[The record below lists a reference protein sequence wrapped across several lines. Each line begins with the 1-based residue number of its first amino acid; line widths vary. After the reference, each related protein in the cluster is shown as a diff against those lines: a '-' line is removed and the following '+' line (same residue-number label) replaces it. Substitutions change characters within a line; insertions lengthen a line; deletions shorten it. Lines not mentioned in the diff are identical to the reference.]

1 MTAILVVDDSPT
13 ERKLVAGALHKALE
27 CSITE
32 ADSGESA
39 LEQLET
45 IEPDLVLTDLMM
57 PGINGLELVDR
68 IRDEWPGLPVVLM
81 TARGSEEITAQ
92 ALKVGAASYV
102 PKIRLSEDLGPT
114 VLRIVSGAQQEKT
127 HSRLMHHLSRGQLNF
142 EIRNDIALVPPLIR
156 TIQEMLRSLPL
167 QDETERLRVGVAV
180 EEAIRNAVFHGN
192 LELDATSNQGQSL
205 DELAAER
212 LGIPPYCN
220 RQVSIDIQISRE
232 QAVFTVRN
240 EGPGFDASPFEGDA
254 FDSDAPHG
262 RGIHLMRTF
271 MDSVEFNDN
280 GREVLLRKN
289 RHVDNEMD
297 DLDEADE

>member
-1 MTAILVVDDSPT
+1 MTAILLVDDSVM

-27 CSITE
+27 CSVTE

-45 IEPDLVLTDLMM
+45 FEPDVVLTDLMM
-57 PGINGLELVDR
+57 PGINGLELVER

-81 TARGSEEITAQ
+81 TARGSEEIAAQ

-102 PKIRLSEDLGPT
+102 PKKRLSEDLAPT

-127 HSRLMHHLSRGQLNF
+127 HSRLMHHLSRGQLTF

-167 QDETERLRVGVAV
+167 QDEAERLRVGVAV
-180 EEAIRNAVFHGN
+180 EEAIRNAMFHGN
-192 LELDATSNQGQSL
+192 LELNSPPTLTQSR
-205 DELAAER
+205 DELAARR

-232 QAVFTVRN
+232 QAVFTIRS
-240 EGPGFDASPFEGDA
+240 EGPGFDASPFEGDE

-262 RGIHLMRTF
+262 RGIHLLRTF

-289 RHVDNEMD
+289 HHVDNEMD
-297 DLDEADE
+297 DLDESEE